1 MTDPDLEVTRI
12 RRFGTIV
19 ARKRSD
25 GSISAWLARYSSPV
39 DGRRVQRS
47 FESVRDAESWLAG
60 EHELVEMHR
69 RGLKQWVHPTDRDR
83 RKKAGLMTF
92 DELADWYVDTHRKP
106 DGTALRGAARR
117 NLRTDVGHLKDVFG
131 GMTLKQITPDVISK
145 WYFGEHA
152 EGEWVFPRMC
162 QRLKAIM
169 NLACSDKF
177 GTGMPLLASNPF
189 TLPIPPDPEPKSWEV
204 PPLTGTQ
211 LAALY
216 ESMPEYDRLSV
227 LLAVWAGGMR
237 IGEACALRVSDF
249 NLEART
255 MMVNHS
261 VCRGEH
267 DLGEL
272 RLGPT
277 KSKHSKRVCPLPDL
291 LVPLVREHIANRK
304 DESSPYLF
312 QSRRGKGPL
321 APTTLGNHFRQAREQ
336 AGCTTA
342 TFRTLRVTH
351 ATLLMQNG
359 GTIRETMDNIGD
371 STQEVVMRHYTRTVQ
386 EHQRQVVNRMA
397 VGMTSESKTL
407 QHILGVQYAV
417 PTPVPEV
424 RLLDLDAKLS
434 LIIKALQQISV
445 ND

>member
-1 MTDPDLEVTRI
+1 MGV
-12 RRFGTIV
+12 
-19 ARKRSD
+19 
-25 GSISAWLARYSSPV
+25 
-39 DGRRVQRS
+39 
-47 FESVRDAESWLAG
+47 
-60 EHELVEMHR
+60 
-69 RGLKQWVHPTDRDR
+69 
-83 RKKAGLMTF
+83 
-92 DELADWYVDTHRKP
+92 
-106 DGTALRGAARR
+106 
-117 NLRTDVGHLKDVFG
+117 
-131 GMTLKQITPDVISK
+131 
-145 WYFGEHA
+145 
-152 EGEWVFPRMC
+152 PRMC

-227 LLAVWAGGMR
+227 LLAAWAGGMR

-321 APTTLGNHFRQAREQ
+321 APRPWAIISVKRANRRDARQRRSVRCVSLMRPCSCRTAARSVKRW
-336 AGCTTA
+336 T
-342 TFRTLRVTH
+342 
-351 ATLLMQNG
+351 
-359 GTIRETMDNIGD
+359 
-371 STQEVVMRHYTRTVQ
+371 
-386 EHQRQVVNRMA
+386 
-397 VGMTSESKTL
+397 TSE
-407 QHILGVQYAV
+407 
-417 PTPVPEV
+417 TPP
-424 RLLDLDAKLS
+424 RRS
-434 LIIKALQQISV
+434 
-445 ND
+445 

>member
-83 RKKAGLMTF
+83 RKKAGSMTF

-227 LLAVWAGGMR
+227 LLAAWAGGMR

-304 DESSPYLF
+304 ANPARIYSSPVGERATRPDDPG
-312 QSRRGKGPL
+312 QSFPSSARTGGMHDSDVPYVACHSCDPAHAERRHDP
-321 APTTLGNHFRQAREQ
+321 
-336 AGCTTA
+336 
-342 TFRTLRVTH
+342 
-351 ATLLMQNG
+351 
-359 GTIRETMDNIGD
+359 
-371 STQEVVMRHYTRTVQ
+371 
-386 EHQRQVVNRMA
+386 
-397 VGMTSESKTL
+397 
-407 QHILGVQYAV
+407 
-417 PTPVPEV
+417 
-424 RLLDLDAKLS
+424 
-434 LIIKALQQISV
+434 
-445 ND
+445 

>member
-83 RKKAGLMTF
+83 RKKAGSMTF

-227 LLAVWAGGMR
+227 LLAAWAGGMR

-291 LVPLVREHIANRK
+291 LVPLAASISPIEKTNPARIYSSPVGERDHSPRRPWAIISVKRANRR
-304 DESSPYLF
+304 DAR
-312 QSRRGKGPL
+312 QRRSVRCVSLMRPCSCRT
-321 APTTLGNHFRQAREQ
+321 AARSVKRW
-336 AGCTTA
+336 T
-342 TFRTLRVTH
+342 
-351 ATLLMQNG
+351 
-359 GTIRETMDNIGD
+359 
-371 STQEVVMRHYTRTVQ
+371 
-386 EHQRQVVNRMA
+386 
-397 VGMTSESKTL
+397 TSE
-407 QHILGVQYAV
+407 
-417 PTPVPEV
+417 TPPK
-424 RLLDLDAKLS
+424 RS
-434 LIIKALQQISV
+434 
-445 ND
+445 

>member
-1 MTDPDLEVTRI
+1 
-12 RRFGTIV
+12 
-19 ARKRSD
+19 
-25 GSISAWLARYSSPV
+25 
-39 DGRRVQRS
+39 
-47 FESVRDAESWLAG
+47 
-60 EHELVEMHR
+60 
-69 RGLKQWVHPTDRDR
+69 
-83 RKKAGLMTF
+83 MTF

-227 LLAVWAGGMR
+227 LLAAWAGGMR

-291 LVPLVREHIANRK
+291 LVPLAREHIANRK

>member
-83 RKKAGLMTF
+83 RKKAGSMTF
-92 DELADWYVDTHRKP
+92 DE
-106 DGTALRGAARR
+106 RGAARR

-177 GTGMPLLASNPF
+177 GTG
-189 TLPIPPDPEPKSWEV
+189 ECHCW
-204 PPLTGTQ
+204 
-211 LAALY
+211 
-216 ESMPEYDRLSV
+216 R
-227 LLAVWAGGMR
+227 
-237 IGEACALRVSDF
+237 
-249 NLEART
+249 RT
-255 MMVNHS
+255 
-261 VCRGEH
+261 R
-267 DLGEL
+267 
-272 RLGPT
+272 
-277 KSKHSKRVCPLPDL
+277 
-291 LVPLVREHIANRK
+291 
-304 DESSPYLF
+304 SPYRFHLI
-312 QSRRGKGPL
+312 RNPNRG
-321 APTTLGNHFRQAREQ
+321 R
-336 AGCTTA
+336 C
-342 TFRTLRVTH
+342 
-351 ATLLMQNG
+351 
-359 GTIRETMDNIGD
+359 
-371 STQEVVMRHYTRTVQ
+371 RH
-386 EHQRQVVNRMA
+386 
-397 VGMTSESKTL
+397 
-407 QHILGVQYAV
+407 
-417 PTPVPEV
+417 
-424 RLLDLDAKLS
+424 
-434 LIIKALQQISV
+434 
-445 ND
+445 